1 MNRPGDWRMSQM
13 IRRVAVIPPLA
24 KQDYLVNTVLDG
36 LEVLQ
41 QSGVIDAFA
50 LADGYPVP
58 PRLSPPVL
66 EQPAFHDFA
75 RTADAVLLLW
85 GKKKPNWKLAEQLGC
100 WAKTAFVD
108 GSEPGGDL
116 RFDARVQRAVLE
128 GAKRTEGAVN
138 FDMLRRCAAYFRR
151 EKPILPGMEALPF
164 GIDRHHLAAY
174 RPGTRKD
181 IDFFCVFGQD
191 KHPLLRREA
200 TAYLRGFCARE
211 GFNCV
216 TDKVAPDRFYELL
229 ARSKV
234 GVSVGGGGYDTAR
247 FWEIL
252 GNNCL
257 LLTERIDLLPPRGTT
272 LAFERIHEFGNLY
285 DFADLLPRIG
295 RHLRESYDQSA
306 LDTEHRS
313 ILDQHSSAA
322 RARQIL
328 TGLAA
333 RIDQR

>member
-1 MNRPGDWRMSQM
+1 M

-58 PRLSPPVL
+58 SRLSPPVL
-66 EQPAFHDFA
+66 EQPASHDFA

-138 FDMLRRCAAYFRR
+138 FEMLRRCAAYFRR

-234 GVSVGGGGYDTAR
+234 GVSVGGGGYDTDGGR
-247 FWEIL
+247 YGPES
-252 GNNCL
+252 G
-257 LLTERIDLLPPRGTT
+257 RYG
-272 LAFERIHEFGNLY
+272 
-285 DFADLLPRIG
+285 ADLTVETVETPVVGSQRTHGDHAVGDGTGHGLRKSQAQALFSGVHVIPARRPSPGSRSWRGLRPGLRPELRPWQGNAG
-295 RHLRESYDQSA
+295 R
-306 LDTEHRS
+306 
-313 ILDQHSSAA
+313 
-322 RARQIL
+322 
-328 TGLAA
+328 
-333 RIDQR
+333 